1 MTATLTHQD
10 ATLRTGGA
18 RPAPTTGARRGLL
31 GRGFA
36 TLLVTE
42 TKVWLRDSSIFWV
55 AFPTLILLLN
65 MVMAP
70 DLRKVAE
77 GYGFESVQ
85 GSPVYGSAVVLLF
98 LPAFIAMG
106 MGMTTLA
113 IMPVTF
119 GGFREKGIFK
129 LFSAS
134 PMRPQA
140 LFASHAIINV
150 VASLAGTVLLVA
162 VTAAFFPIAMPQNV
176 AIALVG
182 FLLGMAALLAIGS
195 LISAVVPK
203 ANIGTLV
210 GNVAFFAFMFT
221 SGAMGGSAAPGEF
234 LYNVARVQ
242 PMGAAAQIIQYGW
255 VGGESFPW
263 IQMLVLAAWTL
274 VCAPLAVKLFKWR

>member
-1 MTATLTHQD
+1 MTATLTDQ
-10 ATLRTGGA
+10 ALRTGSARSAPGTGA
-18 RPAPTTGARRGLL
+18 RPGFL
-31 GRGFA
+31 GRGFPR
-36 TLLVTE
+36 LLATE
-42 TKVWLRDSSIFWV
+42 TTVWLRDSSIFWV
-55 AFPTLILLLN
+55 GFPTLILLLN
-65 MVMAP
+65 LVMSP
-70 DLRKVAE
+70 ELRAIAA
-77 GYGFESVQ
+77 GYGFEGMQ
-85 GSPVYGSAVVLLF
+85 GHPVYGSALVLVA

-119 GGFREKGIFK
+119 GGFREKGVLK

-140 LFASHAIINV
+140 LFGAHAVINV
-150 VASLAGTVLLVA
+150 VASLAGTVLLVG

-176 AIALVG
+176 AIVLAG

-203 ANIGTLV
+203 ASIGTLL
-210 GNVAFFAFMFT
+210 GNLAFFVFMFT
-221 SGAMGGSAAPGEF
+221 SGVMGGTAAPGEVM
-234 LYNVARVQ
+234 YYVAAAQ

-255 VGGESFPW
+255 VGGETVPW
-263 IQMLVLAAWTL
+263 LQMLVLLAWTA

>member
-1 MTATLTHQD
+1 MTATVTDQG
-10 ATLRTGGA
+10 ARLRTAGVSRA
-18 RPAPTTGARRGLL
+18 PSTDTRPGFL
-31 GRGFA
+31 GRGFP
-36 TLLVTE
+36 TLLATE
-42 TKVWLRDSSIFWV
+42 AKVWLRDSSIFWV
-55 AFPTLILLLN
+55 AFPTLLLALN
-65 MVMAP
+65 MLISP
-70 DLRKVAE
+70 ELRQIAE
-77 GYGFESVQ
+77 GYGFENLQ
-85 GSPVYGSAVVLLF
+85 GHPVYGSALVLVA
-98 LPAFIAMG
+98 LPAFIGMG

-140 LFASHAIINV
+140 LFGAHAIINV
-150 VASLAGTVLLVA
+150 VASLAGSVLLVA

-176 AIALVG
+176 AIVLVG
-182 FLLGMAALLAIGS
+182 FLLGMAALLAVGS

-210 GNVAFFAFMFT
+210 GNVVFFAFMFT
-221 SGAMGGSAAPGEF
+221 SGAMGGAAAPGE
-234 LYNVARVQ
+234 LMYYIARAQ

-255 VGGESFPW
+255 VGGETVPW
-263 IQMLVLAAWTL
+263 VAMLVLLAWTA